1 MYHVVANPKIRRYQA
16 VHTGYGRSMVYGEI
30 CDYLDE
36 VRRTPVANWG
46 QHQVED
52 ILLQAIYQERKR
64 RLIHQTPDIDPI
76 VESRR
81 SPSTSLL
88 RKGLLSFLVIGLLG
102 LGIMSLNMGFGL
114 AILIFGFATFIVFGY
129 AAGLKNG
136 EYLISPRYSI
146 IGIVFLTGLAL
157 TAIAAGI
164 EFR

>member
-1 MYHVVANPKIRRYQA
+1 M
-16 VHTGYGRSMVYGEI
+16 
-30 CDYLDE
+30 
-36 VRRTPVANWG
+36 
-46 QHQVED
+46 
-52 ILLQAIYQERKR
+52 
-64 RLIHQTPDIDPI
+64 
-76 VESRR
+76 
-81 SPSTSLL
+81 
-88 RKGLLSFLVIGLLG
+88 LSFLVIGLLG